1 MASICAMLLQRLQCS
16 WGVCNAARGTVQ
28 CFLGDCAMLLGRL
41 INAARQTVQGCWA
54 DSAMLPGRL
63 CKAARETDQCCGA
76 ECARLPGRL
85 CNVQCC
91 SLWT

>member
-1 MASICAMLLQRLQCS
+1 MASICAMLLQRL
-16 WGVCNAARGTVQ
+16 CNAPGES
-28 CFLGDCAMLLGRL
+28 AMLPGGL